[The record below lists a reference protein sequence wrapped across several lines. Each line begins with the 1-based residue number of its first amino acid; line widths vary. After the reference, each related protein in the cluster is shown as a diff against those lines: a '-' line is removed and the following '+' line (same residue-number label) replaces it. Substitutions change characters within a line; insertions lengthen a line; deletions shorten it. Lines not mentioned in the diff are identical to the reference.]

1 MSGNFEPESQI
12 LARLIGHD
20 RAAVGGAQDE
30 GFDHAALARYR
41 LDAEIAPA
49 VPASGRRFLL
59 AIDPSLACDQDVGE
73 EPVSLAPGRKNFI
86 GSGVAEHGLD
96 RAEQRLDRKS
106 TRLNSSH

>member
-59 AIDPSLACDQDVGE
+59 AIDPSLACDQAIGA

-86 GSGVAEHGLD
+86 GSGVAEPGLD
-96 RAEQRLDRKS
+96 RAEFGRAPAS
-106 TRLNSSH
+106 TPV

>member
-1 MSGNFEPESQI
+1 MSVCHFDFFFFKQKTAYEMRISDWSSTCALPIS
-12 LARLIGHD
+12 RLIGHD

-73 EPVSLAPGRKNFI
+73 IGRA
-86 GSGVAEHGLD
+86 SCRERVC
-96 RAEQRLDRKS
+96 QYV
-106 TRLNSSH
+106 